1 MGTEFINIQWRK
13 AC

>member
-13 AC
+13 VC